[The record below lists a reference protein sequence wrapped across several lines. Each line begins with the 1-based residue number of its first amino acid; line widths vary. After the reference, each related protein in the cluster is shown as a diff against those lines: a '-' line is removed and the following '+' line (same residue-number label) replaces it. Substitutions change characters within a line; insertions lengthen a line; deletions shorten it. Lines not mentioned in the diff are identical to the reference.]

1 MKSMVLIL
9 LFALCYAIYR
19 MAIDY
24 NITPWKWIIRYVL
37 VFMASFVPLSMILLA
52 IYGESTMKDIKAVEK
67 ITDSLQPMILLY
79 QIVLFF
85 VFRSWIIR
93 YVHLLDVTDK
103 NNDNTPPTPP
113 AKKDQK
119 EQKDFSY
126 FR

>member
-1 MKSMVLIL
+1 
-9 LFALCYAIYR
+9 

>member
-1 MKSMVLIL
+1 MVLIL